1 MYRFASLGI
10 FNIISKQLVHFKQKK
25 DYFFEIILYN
35 LNKKWIFAVKSEA
48 FSGLTVT
55 AESRYY
61 SYSLNSINYVNDIL
75 AEVLGNNFKYGKITD
90 GYFEGMK
97 IHAN

>member
-1 MYRFASLGI
+1 M
-10 FNIISKQLVHFKQKK
+10 
-25 DYFFEIILYN
+25 
-35 LNKKWIFAVKSEA
+35 
-48 FSGLTVT
+48 TVT
-55 AESRYY
+55 AGSRYY
-61 SYSLNSINYVNDIL
+61 SYSLNYADYVNDTL